1 MEYGVIYIKICP
13 KEGTPGEWIKYCQIL
28 SATPKSF
35 QQNAEDIANTAVFLL
50 SDKSSWMTG
59 QIIGVDGGLSTLN
72 VN

>member
-1 MEYGVIYIKICP
+1 MSDRHPLKRVG
-13 KEGTPGEWIKYCQIL
+13 
-28 SATPKSF
+28 
-35 QQNAEDIANTAVFLL
+35 NAEDIANTAVFLL